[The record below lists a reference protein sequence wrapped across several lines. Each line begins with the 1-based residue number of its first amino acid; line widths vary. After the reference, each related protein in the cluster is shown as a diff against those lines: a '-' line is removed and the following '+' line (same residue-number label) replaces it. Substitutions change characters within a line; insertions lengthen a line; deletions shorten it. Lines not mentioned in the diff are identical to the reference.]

1 MPVMTREQAQA
12 LLQRVLKLSQA
23 DEIEVS
29 LGASRENNIRFA
41 DNRITTAGGV
51 SDLGLG
57 IFSAFG
63 KRHAVTTTN
72 DISDEGLERAVRL
85 SEQLARLAPEN
96 PEKMPLVGPQQYQE
110 IDAHFESTANASAAD
125 RARAAGVTLAA
136 AREAKDLQAAGIL
149 LVNDRVSASA
159 NSAGLF
165 AYRPSTS
172 VDYTTT
178 VRTADGT
185 GSGWAGA
192 NSRDWNKVDFAAV
205 TQRAVSKAILSRDP
219 RPIEPG
225 RYTVILEP
233 EAAGSL
239 VANILNAASARSA
252 MEGRSAFSRPGG
264 GTKLGEQIID
274 PRLSYISDPAHPLI
288 LGAPYDGDGL
298 PVSRQVWIENGVL
311 KQLEYSRFWAQRQNV
326 PYVPSG
332 NSLVITGGSG
342 TLDDIIATT
351 ERGILVTRFWYIR
364 PVNNRTLLYTG
375 LTRDGTFM
383 VEDGKI
389 AYPVRNMRFNES
401 PLFMLNKLDAVG
413 APVRISDNAAIPPM
427 RVRDFN
433 FASVSDAV

>member
-12 LLQRVLKLSQA
+12 LLQRVVKLSQA
-23 DEIEVS
+23 DEIEVN
-29 LGASRENNIRFA
+29 LGASKEDNIRFA
-41 DNRITTAGGV
+41 DNRITTSGGIR
-51 SDLGLG
+51 DTGLS

-96 PEKMPLVGPQQYQE
+96 PEKMPLVGPQEYQE
-110 IDAHFESTANASAAD
+110 IDGHFDSTANSTAAD
-125 RARAAGVTLAA
+125 RARAAGMTLAA
-136 AREAKDLQAAGIL
+136 AREAGELQAAGIL
-149 LVNDRVSASA
+149 LVNDRVSAMA

-178 VRTADGT
+178 VRTTDGT
-185 GSGWAGA
+185 GSGWGGTNA
-192 NSRDWNKVDFAAV
+192 RDWNKVDFAGA
-205 TQRAVSKAILSRDP
+205 TRRAVSKALLSRNP

-233 EAAGSL
+233 EAAGAL
-239 VANILNAASARSA
+239 AGNVLNAASARAA
-252 MEGRSAFSRPGG
+252 MEGRSAFSKPGG
-264 GTKLGEQIID
+264 GTRLGEQIID
-274 PRLSYISDPAHPLI
+274 KRVSYISDPAHPLI
-288 LGAPYDGDGL
+288 LGSPFDGDGL

-311 KQLEYSRFWAQRQNV
+311 KQLEYSRYWAQRQGV
-326 PYVPSG
+326 PYTPSG
-332 NSLVITGGSG
+332 NSLIITGGSG
-342 TLDDIIATT
+342 TLDDIIAST

-364 PVNNRTLLYTG
+364 GVNNRTLLVTG

-383 VEDGKI
+383 VENGKI
-389 AYPVRNMRFNES
+389 AYPVRNMRFNDS
-401 PLFMLNKLDAVG
+401 PLFMLNNLDAIG
-413 APVRISDNAAIPPM
+413 APVRISDGAAIPPM